1 MTLEGGVVVDLRR
14 GGGLTDDDWWL
25 NIYVML
31 SRARRLENILLL
43 GFSQQVE
50 DLLQRGPPASL
61 VKTIRTLE
69 IKAADTL
76 KRYRL

>member
-1 MTLEGGVVVDLRR
+1 MVDLRR

-43 GFSQQVE
+43 GTQDRELGMLSTDGSRHGAEPDV
-50 DLLQRGPPASL
+50 DC
-61 VKTIRTLE
+61 TLNG
-69 IKAADTL
+69 
-76 KRYRL
+76 